1 MDPDGE
7 YSQRTACFACC
18 APPGGTPLHRL
29 NLSSL
34 HRFVSVELND
44 MLVLISMSFASYGEP
59 SPFSSGILLG
69 FDPSFASFSFG
80 LGMF

>member
-1 MDPDGE
+1 MDPDVE

-18 APPGGTPLHRL
+18 APPGGTPLYRL

-34 HRFVSVELND
+34 HRFVSVKLID
-44 MLVLISMSFASYGEP
+44 MSTLISMPLASYGEP
-59 SPFSSGILLG
+59 SPFPSGVLLG
-69 FDPSFASFSFG
+69 FDPSFAFFSFR